1 MPVLLFPRFAYT
13 EIFSL
18 WSLGKYSLFK
28 TFLFLFYFIFW
39 YENVI
44 TNKSGHKIWPLFV
57 LIVQLEFELDIMG
70 LVVDT

>member
-1 MPVLLFPRFAYT
+1 MQTPVIY
-13 EIFSL
+13 IFL
-18 WSLGKYSLFK
+18 
-28 TFLFLFYFIFW
+28 I
-39 YENVI
+39 I